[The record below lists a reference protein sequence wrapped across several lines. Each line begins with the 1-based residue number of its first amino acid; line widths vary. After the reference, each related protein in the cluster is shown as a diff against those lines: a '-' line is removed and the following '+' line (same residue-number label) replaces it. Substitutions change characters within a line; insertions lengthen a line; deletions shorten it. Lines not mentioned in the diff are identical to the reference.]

1 MCKECDKKKRNEYN
15 TRVGKSKH
23 PVLLKVKN
31 REKLLQFQNRLEARR
46 FILYRRLQA
55 VGYQPPAGH
64 CSRVGQKVERL
75 IAHRDA
81 ETGEIKKHYEHAM
94 CSECGGHIVFDER
107 GFKVCV
113 DCGLLDMNFT
123 LENEIWPGHER
134 RVLRPGEY
142 YSRAIGD
149 YVCDEDENFNID
161 PRP

>member
-1 MCKECDKKKRNEYN
+1 
-15 TRVGKSKH
+15 
-23 PVLLKVKN
+23 LKAKN

-55 VGYQPPAGH
+55 VGYQPPAGL
-64 CSRVGQKVERL
+64 CSRVGQKAERL

-81 ETGEIKKHYEHAM
+81 ETGAIKKHYEHAM
-94 CSECGGHIVFDER
+94 CSECGGYIVFDER

-123 LENEIWPGHER
+123 LENEMWPDHER

-142 YSRAIGD
+142 YSHMIGD

-161 PRP
+161 PQP